1 MSRVLIEWNDM
12 FMLPALWICRLV
24 IDSFFFFCE
33 QASVKDDESPKK
45 DEPKFQAFSGKS
57 YSLKR

>member
-1 MSRVLIEWNDM
+1 MDM
-12 FMLPALWICRLV
+12 PTSYWFF
-24 IDSFFFFCE
+24 FFFFCE